1 MIGEDLIMSPELVC
15 RFHCKVQL
23 WHFDETIAVKLN
35 L

>member
-23 WHFDETIAVKLN
+23 WHFD
-35 L
+35 